1 MLPVVNIKSFGCE
14 HQVFLRSGRPSRPEK
29 THKPEKV
36 RGRRTL
42 SSLTGSHL
50 QRKHDI
56 SHLIHVHTSR
66 FNKSL
71 HRKSTKSQDMALSQN
86 KNIRQP
92 RVETFS
98 LLLQAT
104 TQPAEGSPLISL
116 MEAHHIYFGPATPP
130 KPYPI
135 S

>member
-14 HQVFLRSGRPSRPEK
+14 HQVFLRSFRAALWPEK
-29 THKPEKV
+29 HPQTRKGV

-50 QRKHDI
+50 QRNHDI
-56 SHLIHVHTSR
+56 SHLVHVHTSR

-71 HRKSTKSQDMALSQN
+71 HRKSTKSQVMALSQN
-86 KNIRQP
+86 KPIRQP
-92 RVETFS
+92 RFETFS

-104 TQPAEGSPLISL
+104 TQAC
-116 MEAHHIYFGPATPP
+116 
-130 KPYPI
+130 
-135 S
+135 